1 VVHRSRFRWWPPGR
15 VAGAGEWRERAAAVL
30 VQPYAAALWHYPTFR
45 ADAPWYF
52 ARGAGARLW
61 DHDGREFLD
70 LEMGLGPVLLGYD
83 HPIVR
88 RTLRR
93 HARTPVVGTLL
104 HPSEVEVAE
113 LLVEMVPSAELAV
126 FGKNGADACTAAAR
140 VARAAT
146 GRNIILSSGYHG
158 MHDWY
163 IADCWPGPGVLPS
176 FAGYVKDFAFNDLDG
191 VVRLAEAH
199 AGDIAAIMLDPAN
212 RQTPRDGFLEGVR
225 RLADAHGALLIFDEV
240 LTGFRIHRGGGQ
252 ALYGV
257 TPDLTCLGKAL
268 ANGLPLSALV
278 GRADLMQVIDRV
290 FYGLTYQHDSV
301 ALAVSSA
308 CLRYYRD
315 HDVAGE
321 VARKGETIR
330 GLFNAASAAAG
341 LSGRGVGPPARFEL
355 DFWPVGS
362 ASTVDQ
368 QLVFFR
374 ACLEH
379 GVLPVRVVLP
389 CELLTDADL
398 EQVQRAFDHGC
409 KQVARYLDGGR
420 AGAPP

>member
-1 VVHRSRFRWWPPGR
+1 MRRSTFGWWPRGR
-15 VAGAGEWRERAAAVL
+15 VGAREWRERAGAVL
-30 VQPYAAALWHYPTFR
+30 VQPYAPALWHLPALR

-52 ARGAGARLW
+52 ARGEGARLW
-61 DHDGREFLD
+61 DHDGREFID

-88 RTLRR
+88 RALRR
-93 HARTPVVGTLL
+93 HVRMPVVGTLL

-113 LLVEMVPSAELAV
+113 LLVEMVPSAQLVV

-163 IADCWPGPGVLPS
+163 IADCYPGPGLVPS
-176 FAGYVKDFAFNDLDG
+176 FAGYLKNFAFNDLDG
-191 VVRLAEAH
+191 LERLAKEH

-212 RQTPRDGFLEGVR
+212 RETPRDEFLPGVR
-225 RLADAHGALLIFDEV
+225 RIADAHGALLIFDEV
-240 LTGFRIHRGGGQ
+240 LTGFRMHRGGAQ

-257 TPDLTCLGKAL
+257 TPDLTCLGKAV

-278 GRADLMQVIDRV
+278 GRADLMQVVDRI

-321 VARKGETIR
+321 VARKGEIIR
-330 GLFNAASAAAG
+330 ALFNDAAAAAQ
-341 LSGRGVGPPARFEL
+341 LSGRGVGPPSRFDL
-355 DFWPVGS
+355 DFWPVGF
-362 ASTVDQ
+362 ANTVDQ
-368 QLVFFR
+368 QMVFFR
-374 ACLEH
+374 ALLER

-398 EQVQRAFDHGC
+398 EQVQRAFDYGC
-409 KQVARYLDGGR
+409 KLVARYLDGDR
-420 AGAPP
+420 AGATR